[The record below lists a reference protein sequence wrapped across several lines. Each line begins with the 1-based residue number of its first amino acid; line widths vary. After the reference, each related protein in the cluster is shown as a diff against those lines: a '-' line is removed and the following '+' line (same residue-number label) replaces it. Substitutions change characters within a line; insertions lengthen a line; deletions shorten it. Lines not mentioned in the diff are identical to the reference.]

1 MKKISIG
8 LSLLLIVCFILLSSC
23 QTENKKGKLF
33 IIGGGEIS
41 AAVIDKMITESGID
55 KGGYAVILPMSSEE
69 PDTAAY
75 YTRLDFTGR
84 GVENVYGLSFKKGED
99 FPQSRID
106 SIRGAKMVFISGG
119 DQSKFMAIIKG
130 SDIQKAIHD
139 AFDKGSLICGT
150 SAGAALMSKKMITGI
165 ELKYPENDGVFK
177 TIEAGNIET
186 IEGLG
191 MLEKV
196 IIDQHFIKRKRL
208 NRLISVIIEN
218 PEYQCVGIDEST
230 AILVEGEKASVY
242 GDNQVVVLHNKSSEK
257 KELNGLLGAKE
268 IKLSVYLPGES
279 FKLNKN

>member
-1 MKKISIG
+1 MKKTIV
-8 LSLLLIVCFILLSSC
+8 LNYVLVSLAVFLISSC
-23 QTENKKGKLF
+23 QQETTTGKLF

-41 AAVIDKMITESGID
+41 AAVIDKMITTSGINE
-55 KGGYAVILPMSSEE
+55 GGYGVILPMSSEE

-84 GVENVYGLSFKKGED
+84 GVENVYGLSFKKGEA

-119 DQSKFMAIIKG
+119 DQSKFMAIIQG
-130 SDIQKAIHD
+130 SDIQQAIHD
-139 AFDKGSLICGT
+139 AFNNGSLICGT
-150 SAGAALMSKKMITGI
+150 SAGAALMSKKMITGN

-191 MLEKV
+191 MLESV

-230 AILVEGEKASVY
+230 AILVEGDNASVY
-242 GDNQVVVLHNKSSEK
+242 GDNQVVVLHNSSTEK
-257 KELNGLLGAKE
+257 KELNGLLGVKD

-279 FKLNKN
+279 FKLNN